1 MPADIFANR
10 RKNIFLFLAFIAALT
25 TGSMVLTQFDPVNG
39 LISILKA
46 FFWGLSNFY
55 PDVQSLSHITDIL
68 VKLRDTI
75 LMSIAS
81 SVAAAVL
88 AMALALMGSR
98 STRIH
103 VFFTY
108 FSRGIGSFF
117 RNVPLV
123 AWAMVLMLSFSQSSL
138 TGFLALF
145 FGSLG
150 FLTRAF
156 METLDEVGESTVEA
170 LKATGAAYYHIIFQA
185 VLPSSLPQMLSWLLF
200 MIETNIRDATLVGFL
215 TGTGIGF
222 LFDVYYKS
230 FNYHVASLIVIVTV
244 ITVIAMESIS
254 NMVRREIL

>member
-1 MPADIFANR
+1 MQKDVFAKR
-10 RKNIFLFLAFIAALT
+10 RKSVLLFFALILFLAAA
-25 TGSMVLTQFDPVNG
+25 SMAITQFDP
-39 LISILKA
+39 LKGFLSVYRA
-46 FFWGLSNFY
+46 FAWGIINFY
-55 PDVQSLSHITDIL
+55 PDGPSFLRIGDIL
-68 VKLRDTI
+68 KKLWDTI
-75 LMSIAS
+75 LMAVAS
-81 SVAAAVL
+81 SVTASVF

-98 STRIH
+98 STRINT
-103 VFFTY
+103 FFTPVA
-108 FSRGIGSFF
+108 RGIGSFF

-123 AWAMVLMLSFSQSSL
+123 AWAMVLMLAFSQSAL

-156 METLDEVGESTVEA
+156 METLDEVGASTVEA

-185 VLPSSLPQMLSWLLF
+185 VLPSSLPQVVSWLLF

-230 FNYHVASLIVIVTV
+230 FNYHIASLVVIVTV
-244 ITVIAMESIS
+244 ITVISMESIS
-254 NMVRREIL
+254 NFVRSEIL